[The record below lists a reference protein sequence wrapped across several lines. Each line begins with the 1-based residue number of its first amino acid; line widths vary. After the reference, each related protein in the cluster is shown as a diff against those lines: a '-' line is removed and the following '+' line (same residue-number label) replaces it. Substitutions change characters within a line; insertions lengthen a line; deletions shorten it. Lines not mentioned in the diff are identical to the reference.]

1 MPFRKR
7 LLVKRVEHRSVSL
20 RGCLLAAG
28 YDAIVSLCMRMYTSI
43 YGSMFVSQLSQFLY
57 SARCLAILFP
67 AVGLIYRAKHTFMTK
82 PLRKKSL
89 TKKRRGSTR
98 STPPGQR
105 TLDALPQDALQDRKG
120 SRGVQAYELLRSAIA
135 TGKLKPGD
143 RVLESELAAL
153 LNMSRT
159 PVREAIALLETDGL
173 ISLDNA
179 LGKVVTK
186 LDYQSMMELYAVRE
200 VLEATA
206 AGLAARNASEIEIA
220 TLRNM
225 LELEQQ
231 LIGDPGKLADH
242 NRRFHEAIY
251 YCSHNRYILKM
262 LQYIQTAL
270 LLLQPAG
277 RTGADRRDTALQEHR
292 AVVSAIASHDPSAA
306 ETAIRTHVRN
316 AQQARIKLLLQST

>member
-1 MPFRKR
+1 MANHPRK
-7 LLVKRVEHRSVSL
+7 KR
-20 RGCLLAAG
+20 
-28 YDAIVSLCMRMYTSI
+28 
-43 YGSMFVSQLSQFLY
+43 
-57 SARCLAILFP
+57 
-67 AVGLIYRAKHTFMTK
+67 MTK
-82 PLRKKSL
+82 KTRKSAH
-89 TKKRRGSTR
+89 STA
-98 STPPGQR
+98 PGQR
-105 TLDALPQDALQDRKG
+105 SLDALPPDALQDRKG
-120 SRGVQAYELLRSAIA
+120 SRGVQAYELLRAAIA

-143 RVLESELAAL
+143 RVLESELAVL
-153 LNMSRT
+153 LKMSRT

-186 LDYQSMMELYAVRE
+186 LDYQSVMELYAVRE

-206 AGLAARNASEIEIA
+206 AALAARHASEIEIA

-225 LELEQQ
+225 LELEEQ

-262 LQYIQTAL
+262 LQYIQTAM

-277 RTGADRRDTALQEHR
+277 RTGAERRDTALQEHR
-292 AVVSAIASHDPSAA
+292 AIVSAIASHDPGAA
-306 ETAIRTHVRN
+306 EAAIRKHVRN

>member
-1 MPFRKR
+1 LLGHTFFLR
-7 LLVKRVEHRSVSL
+7 LVFT
-20 RGCLLAAG
+20 C
-28 YDAIVSLCMRMYTSI
+28 
-43 YGSMFVSQLSQFLY
+43 
-57 SARCLAILFP
+57 
-67 AVGLIYRAKHTFMTK
+67 RAKHTFMTT
-82 PLRKKSL
+82 PFRKKSM
-89 TKKRRGSTR
+89 TKKPRGFAR
-98 STPPGQR
+98 STPPGRR
-105 TLDALPQDALQDRKG
+105 TLDALPQDELPDRKG

-135 TGKLKPGD
+135 TGKLKPGA

-153 LNMSRT
+153 LGMSRT

-173 ISLDNA
+173 ISLDSA

-186 LDYQSMMELYAVRE
+186 LDYQSVMELYAVRE

-206 AGLAARNASEIEIA
+206 AALAARSATEIEIA

-225 LELEQQ
+225 LELEEQ
-231 LIGDPGKLADH
+231 LIGDPGKLSDH

-262 LQYIQTAL
+262 LQYIQTAM

-292 AVVSAIASHDPSAA
+292 AIVSAIASHDPGGA
-306 ETAIRTHVRN
+306 EAAIRTHVRK